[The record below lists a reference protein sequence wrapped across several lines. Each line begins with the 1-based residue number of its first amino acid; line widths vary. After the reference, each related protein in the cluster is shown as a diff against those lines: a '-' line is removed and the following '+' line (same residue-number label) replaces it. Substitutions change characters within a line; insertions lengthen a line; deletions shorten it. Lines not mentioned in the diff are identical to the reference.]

1 MNILI
6 NASNLK
12 VGGGVQVAQSIIGE
26 LSKYPEHYFIVVYSD
41 ALKSTSQ
48 KEANK
53 GNIDIIQYNMPMS
66 LVSAIKGRNTFLDN
80 IVKERKID
88 AVLTIF
94 GPSRWTPKVP
104 HLCGFAISHLT
115 IPESPFFSS
124 LSYLNF
130 LKLKCRLF
138 IIELLFKRCSKSF
151 WTENEYI
158 TKRLARIF
166 KKSTVY
172 TITNYYNQ
180 VFDNPN
186 DCNYKKL
193 EDFNGCTLLTVS
205 SLYPHKN
212 LGITIDI
219 AKILNKRY
227 SEFDFRFVITVTP
240 NEFYEIP
247 DNLRKH
253 FLLIGKIDISECPSL
268 YEQADIM
275 FQPTLLECFS
285 ATYPEAMR
293 MRIPIITTDL
303 AFARGLCGNA
313 AKYYN
318 PLSAE
323 EAADLIYEL
332 ANDKSEVEKLINYG
346 TEQLKRFDNYEERT
360 CKLIHILENLKK
372 DRIC

>member
-1 MNILI
+1 MNILV
-6 NASNLK
+6 NTSNLK

-26 LSKYPEHYFIVVYSD
+26 LSKYSEHQFIVIYSD
-41 ALKSTSQ
+41 ALEIAVS
-48 KEANK
+48 KEADK
-53 GNIDIIQYNMPMS
+53 DNIETIKYNMPMS
-66 LVSAIKGRNTFLDN
+66 LISAIRGRNIFLDK
-80 IVKERKID
+80 IVIDKKIE
-88 AVLTIF
+88 AVLTVF
-94 GPSRWTPKVP
+94 GPSRWIPKVP
-104 HLCGFAISHLT
+104 HLCGFAIPHLT

-124 LSYLNF
+124 MSYLNF

-172 TITNYYNQ
+172 TVTNYYNQ

-219 AKILNKRY
+219 AKILNKKY

-253 FLLIGKIDISECPSL
+253 FLLIGKVDISECPSL

-293 MRIPIITTDL
+293 MKIPIITTDL

-346 TEQLKRFDNYEERT
+346 KEQLKRFDNYEERT
-360 CKLIHILENLKK
+360 CKLIHLLENLNNN
-372 DRIC
+372 